1 MRLSI
6 PLPAFSALAALAA
19 ALAAAWLAAGPARA
33 ADAPPVTQPCRLAGV
48 ETSALCGVLQ
58 RPLDP
63 AQPQGRQIEL
73 HYAVLPALARN
84 KKPDPVLFFAGGP
97 GQSAISLAG
106 SVSRLMAR
114 VSNRRD
120 IILIDQRGTGRSAPL
135 KCDDDEPT
143 RPLADIEPARQ
154 QAMLRSCR
162 ENLEKLPHGDLRFF
176 TTTIAMQDAD
186 AVRQALGVQQVNLV
200 GGSYGTRAG
209 LEYMRLFPQAVRRA
223 VLDGL
228 APPDMVLPASFSA
241 DSQAALD
248 ASIAACEAEPTCT
261 QRFPRLRADWQ
272 ALLANL
278 PRQVTVLHP
287 VTARPETL
295 MLTRET
301 LLNLARTPL
310 YNPAL
315 ASALPLALHEAAA
328 GRFQPLFGLGM
339 ALGGS
344 RQTAMAMGMHLSVV
358 CAEDL
363 PRLAQGDAPARD
375 FGSAFSDVYGRL
387 CADWPR
393 GSVPAAFYS
402 LPAAKTPTLL
412 LSGGA
417 DPATPPRHGERVAK
431 ALGPQARHVVL
442 PQAGH
447 GVMGIGCMRDVVFRF
462 VDAPTDAEALK
473 VDASCATG
481 VPRPGAF
488 LPIAAAG
495 GQP

>member
-1 MRLSI
+1 MRAFIL
-6 PLPAFSALAALAA
+6 LPALAAV
-19 ALAAAWLAAGPARA
+19 WLAAGDVQA
-33 ADAPPVTQPCRLAGV
+33 ADVPPVIKPCRLAGV
-48 ETSALCGVLQ
+48 ETAAICGVLQ

-63 AQPQGRQIEL
+63 SQPQGRQIDV
-73 HYAVLPALARN
+73 HYALLPALARN

-97 GQSAISLAG
+97 GQSAIGLAG

-114 VSNRRD
+114 VTNRRD

-135 KCDDDEPT
+135 KCEDDDPT

-154 QAMLRSCR
+154 QALLRSCR
-162 ENLEKLPHGDLRFF
+162 ENLEKLPHGDLRFY

-186 AVRQALGVQQVNLV
+186 AVRQALGVRQVNVV

-209 LEYMRLFPQAVRRA
+209 LEYMRQFPQAVRRA

-248 ASIAACEAEPTCT
+248 ASIAACEAEAACAA
-261 QRFPRLRADWQ
+261 RFPRLRADWQ
-272 ALLANL
+272 ALLASL
-278 PRQVTVLHP
+278 PREVTVQHP
-287 VTARPETL
+287 LTARPETL
-295 MLTRET
+295 TLTRET
-301 LLNLARTPL
+301 LLSLVRTPM

-315 ASALPLALHEAAA
+315 ASALPLALTEAAA

-344 RQTAMAMGMHLSVV
+344 RQTALAMGMHLSVV
-358 CAEDL
+358 CAEDY

-375 FGSAFSDVYGRL
+375 FGSTFGDVYSRL

-393 GSVPAAFYS
+393 GSVPAAFYT
-402 LPAAKTPTLL
+402 LPPAKAPTLL

-417 DPATPPRHGERVAK
+417 DPATPPRHGERVAQ
-431 ALGPQARHVVL
+431 ALGPQARHVVV

-447 GVMGIGCMRDVVFRF
+447 GVMGIGCMRDVIFRF
-462 VDAPTDAEALK
+462 IDAPTDADALK
-473 VDASCATG
+473 LDAGCASSI
-481 VPRPGAF
+481 PRPGAF